1 MTINIKGMG
10 CMHCVARVKKAIEE
24 IGAHVISCEIG
35 KCEIESYADQ
45 DKIRETIEGLGFDLI
60 SIE

>member
-1 MTINIKGMG
+1 MLIQIEGMG
-10 CMHCVARVKKAIEE
+10 CMHCVAKVKKAMED
-24 IGAHVISCEIG
+24 IGANVISCEIG

>member
-10 CMHCVARVKKAIEE
+10 CMHCVARVKKAMEE

-45 DKIRETIEGLGFDLI
+45 DKIRETIEGL
-60 SIE
+60 E